1 MIIYKNM
8 EAVVITTKEGD
19 KIMFQWMVKSFVDE
33 MNKNRKNNIMWVY
46 IEWKNF
52 YLNYNDIKNI
62 EGKKVITQDR
72 QIEEWYHERTQEERK
87 KMSEWLRNLNKET
100 FKIRKNNFLEERKK
114 ILEELKKRELSF
126 DLKPTLDKIEE
137 YNKNEITFI
146 KNALWM

>member
-1 MIIYKNM
+1 M